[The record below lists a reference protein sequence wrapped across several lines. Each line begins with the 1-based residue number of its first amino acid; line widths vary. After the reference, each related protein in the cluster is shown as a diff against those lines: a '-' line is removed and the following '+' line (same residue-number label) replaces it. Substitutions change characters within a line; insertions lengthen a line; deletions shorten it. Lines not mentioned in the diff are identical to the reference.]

1 MKEIKALFQTLLFA
15 TLMMFIFSACNKNSI
30 KHCTQHAVA
39 ACTVDTTKTNIRIT
53 NISKYDLC
61 NVVLDPASGP
71 VNCGIIKSGESTC
84 YRPFDT
90 AYNYAYIQFNIGD
103 KEFKMQPFD
112 YVGEVPLGV
121 GKFTYIIDVID
132 YDNGKM
138 TIDVIPD

>member
-15 TLMMFIFSACNKNSI
+15 TLMIFIFSACNKNSI

-71 VNCGIIKSGESTC
+71 VNCGI
-84 YRPFDT
+84 
-90 AYNYAYIQFNIGD
+90 
-103 KEFKMQPFD
+103 
-112 YVGEVPLGV
+112 GEVPLGV